1 MPYDAALRYSI
12 YGEPGEK
19 GHSCV
24 TVDVSTSGL
33 GIICD
38 MPLEFGSFLEFERE
52 GGSHPA
58 LNGVV
63 QWSMPAGEKF
73 RAGLFLF

>member
-1 MPYDAALRYSI
+1 MPYDAALQYSV
-12 YGEPGEK
+12 YGNGSQER
-19 GHSCV
+19 HACV

-38 MPLEFGSFLEFERE
+38 LPLEFGSFLEFERP
-52 GGSHPA
+52 GSDYPT

-63 QWSMPAGEKF
+63 QWSMPVGEKF